1 MAFGAA
7 CFPGPPLACW
17 RVVDACCP
25 HGTAAHQAAHFLNL
39 APQVRPLAVKASV
52 CRVRLFQEIDMNPL
66 LKRALGPWTVGVAL
80 LAGMGPAAWAQANP
94 ANAPNSAHVHG
105 APSPAG
111 SSSVPSVT
119 PGQPPISWQDA
130 NRAVAQFPRGHADVL
145 RWEQKN
151 MPPLQDAPAHPD
163 VGVLTLAMAQRLA
176 LQDEAMWLK
185 PGMSAMEEAEV
196 RQQMAALRR
205 DVQKLWVDA
214 VASRQSVAHSRD
226 ILAVAQAGA
235 ELGQRMAQVGNW
247 SRARQIQEELSL
259 WDARARLDKAQ
270 LQADRAL
277 QALWQ
282 RIGAGITPQTLARQ
296 LPLHLPLNPPSE
308 GPAVAVTGTTAQG
321 VVPLDDLAALQA
333 QALQAHLRWSL
344 EDLQARRWMAGLGLS
359 AQDLQ
364 TAKKTIQELAGQE
377 RPMWNPRSMRWGHAF
392 EKAWQARLQAD
403 RLARQVR
410 ADVQLAVNAYQ
421 LAHQTAQHTQ
431 AQVLRLHTEL
441 SQETLWRYN
450 GMLKSTWDL
459 LASARTRIDS
469 VDAALQAQRQ
479 LWLAHADLM
488 AVLSGLP
495 YPAVA
500 SDASGA
506 TGPSNNPAGH

>member
-1 MAFGAA
+1 M
-7 CFPGPPLACW
+7 
-17 RVVDACCP
+17 
-25 HGTAAHQAAHFLNL
+25 
-39 APQVRPLAVKASV
+39 K
-52 CRVRLFQEIDMNPL
+52 PL
-66 LKRALGPWTVGVAL
+66 LKRALVPWAL
-80 LAGMGPAAWAQANP
+80 GAIMLAGASPAVWAQAS
-94 ANAPNSAHVHG
+94 AATAAPSAHAHG
-105 APSPAG
+105 EQHGTPSTSTP
-111 SSSVPSVT
+111 SSPST
-119 PGQPPISWQDA
+119 SATTRQPPLTWQDA
-130 NRAVAQFPRGHADVL
+130 NRAVGQFPRGHVDLL

-151 MPPLQDAPAHPD
+151 IPPMQDASSHPD
-163 VGVLTLAMAQRLA
+163 AGQLTLALARRLA
-176 LQDEAMWLK
+176 LQDEVQWLK
-185 PGMSAMEEAEV
+185 PGMSAVEEAEV
-196 RQQMAALRR
+196 RQQMAAVRR

-235 ELGQRMAQVGNW
+235 ELGQRMALVGNW

-282 RIGAGITPQTLARQ
+282 RIGAGMTPQTLAQQ
-296 LPLHLPLNPPSE
+296 LPLHLPLDAPTE
-308 GPAVAVTGTTAQG
+308 GLVGVLTSTPAQG
-321 VVPLDDLAALQA
+321 GVPAEALAALQA
-333 QALQAHLRWSL
+333 QALQAHLRWPL

-364 TAKKTIQELAGQE
+364 AAQKAMQELAVQD
-377 RPMWNPRSMRWGHAF
+377 RPMWDSRNMRWGHGF

-410 ADVQLAVNAYQ
+410 ADVQLAANAYQ
-421 LAHQTAQHTQ
+421 LARQTAQHTQ

-441 SQETLWRYN
+441 SQETLLRYN

-459 LASARTRIDS
+459 LTSARTRIDS
-469 VDAALQAQRQ
+469 VDVALQAQRQ

-488 AVLSGLP
+488 AVLAGLP

-500 SDASGA
+500 SDATGA
-506 TGPSNNPAGH
+506 TGPSTNPAGL

>member
-1 MAFGAA
+1 
-7 CFPGPPLACW
+7 
-17 RVVDACCP
+17 
-25 HGTAAHQAAHFLNL
+25 
-39 APQVRPLAVKASV
+39 
-52 CRVRLFQEIDMNPL
+52 MNPL
-66 LKRALGPWTVGVAL
+66 LKSALRPWALGAAL
-80 LAGMGPAAWAQANP
+80 LAGMGPAAFAQAQSAASP
-94 ANAPNSAHVHG
+94 PSAHVHG
-105 APSPAG
+105 AQPGTPSTTLSPPPSTPSPPG
-111 SSSVPSVT
+111 PVPSAT
-119 PGQPPISWQDA
+119 AGHPSLSWQDA

-163 VGVLTLAMAQRLA
+163 AGQLTLDRATRLA
-176 LQDEAMWLK
+176 LQDETKWLK
-185 PGMSAMEEAEV
+185 PGMSAMEVAEV
-196 RQQMAALRR
+196 RQQMAAVRL
-205 DVQKLWVDA
+205 DVQKRWVNA
-214 VASRQSVAHSRD
+214 VASRQSLAHSRD

-277 QALWQ
+277 QVLWQ
-282 RIGAGITPQTLARQ
+282 RMGAGMTVQALAQQ
-296 LPLHLPLNPPSE
+296 LPVHLPLNALKDALKDLPMNVQPA
-308 GPAVAVTGTTAQG
+308 GPDVALAGSAQAQG
-321 VVPLDDLAALQA
+321 FVPLDDLAALQA
-333 QALQAHLRWSL
+333 RALQAHLRWPL
-344 EDLQARRWMAGLGLS
+344 EDLQARRLMAGLGLN

-364 TAKKTIQELAGQE
+364 AAQKAMSDLTGQE
-377 RPMWNPRSMRWGHAF
+377 QPMWDPRSMRWGHAF
-392 EKAWQARLQAD
+392 ESAWQARLQAD

-410 ADVQLAVNAYQ
+410 ADVQMAVNAYQ
-421 LAHQTAQHTQ
+421 LARQTAHHTQ
-431 AQVLRLHTEL
+431 AEVVRLHTEL
-441 SQETLWRYN
+441 SQETLLRYN

-488 AVLSGLP
+488 AVLAGLP

-506 TGPSNNPAGH
+506 SSPSTNPAGH

>member
-1 MAFGAA
+1 
-7 CFPGPPLACW
+7 L
-17 RVVDACCP
+17 
-25 HGTAAHQAAHFLNL
+25 
-39 APQVRPLAVKASV
+39 
-52 CRVRLFQEIDMNPL
+52 
-66 LKRALGPWTVGVAL
+66 
-80 LAGMGPAAWAQANP
+80 
-94 ANAPNSAHVHG
+94 
-105 APSPAG
+105 
-111 SSSVPSVT
+111 
-119 PGQPPISWQDA
+119 SWQDA

-151 MPPLQDAPAHPD
+151 KPPLQDVPAHPD
-163 VGVLTLAMAQRLA
+163 AGQLTLDLAQRLV
-176 LQDEAMWLK
+176 LQDEAQLFK
-185 PGMSAMEEAEV
+185 PGMSAVEVAEV
-196 RQQMAALRR
+196 RQQMAAVRR

-282 RIGAGITPQTLARQ
+282 RIGAGMTPPTLARQ
-296 LPLHLPLNPPSE
+296 LPLHLPLNSPTDGLAEVLS
-308 GPAVAVTGTTAQG
+308 GTPAQG
-321 VVPLDDLAALQA
+321 GVAADGLNALEA
-333 QALQAHLRWSL
+333 QALQAHLRWPL
-344 EDLQARRWMAGLGLS
+344 EDLQARRLMAGLGLS
-359 AQDLQ
+359 VQDLQ
-364 TAKKTIQELAGQE
+364 TAQQTIQELAGQE
-377 RPMWNPRSMRWGHAF
+377 RPVWDPRSMRWGHGF
-392 EKAWQARLQAD
+392 ETAWQARLQAD

-410 ADVQLAVNAYQ
+410 ADVQLAVKAYQ
-421 LAHQTAQHTQ
+421 LARQTAQHTQ

-441 SQETLWRYN
+441 SQETLSRFN

-488 AVLSGLP
+488 AVLAGLP

-506 TGPSNNPAGH
+506 SSPSTNPAGH